1 MPAQQTRRYREIVE
15 RFDEVARASVERL
28 TSLNDLC
35 SVAGVSHRTL
45 NRAFRAIRGTTPTRY
60 LHALRLSEARRTL
73 TSEDMVTSVTEV
85 ATRFGFR
92 ELGRFAGEYRAAFGE
107 SPSETLRRR
116 GDTEHAR
123 CR

>member
-1 MPAQQTRRYREIVE
+1 MPAQQTRRYREIVD
-15 RFDEVARASVERL
+15 RFDGVARANLATL
-28 TSLNDLC
+28 TSLADLC
-35 SVAGVSHRTL
+35 SAAGVSHRTL
-45 NRAFRAIRGTTPTRY
+45 NRAFRAVRGTTPTRY

-73 TSEDMVTSVTEV
+73 ASETVVTSVTEV

-116 GDTEHAR
+116 GETHVR